1 MQLTPRYEAP
11 PVLSFAGPIEDVAVP
26 LLRQRRRLASTL
38 AGLTADQWAA
48 PSRCDEWTVQDVVS
62 HLIST
67 NQFWAYS
74 VACGVAGEP
83 TRVLATFDPVA
94 TPAAMAA
101 AERAAPASDI
111 LERYTRTVEEL
122 AAVVDTID
130 DGQWSVIAESPP
142 GHVAIDAVLLHGLW
156 DAWVHERDIVVPLGL
171 APVEE
176 ADEVRQ
182 CLRYVAALA
191 PALAA
196 AGGSTREG
204 TLGVH
209 ATDPDVEFVVEVG
222 SCVVVRDAPRPDGA
236 PCLTGR
242 GVDLV
247 EGLSFRGPLDHSLG
261 EDERWLFGGLDEVFD
276 RPTV

>member
-11 PVLSFAGPIEDVAVP
+11 PVIAFAPPVEDVAAP

-38 AGLTADQWAA
+38 ADLTADQWAA
-48 PSRCDEWTVQDVVS
+48 PSRCDGWTVQDVVS
-62 HLIST
+62 HLVST

-83 TRVLATFDPVA
+83 TRLLATFDPVA

-101 AERAAPASDI
+101 AERDTLPADI

-122 AAVVDTID
+122 AAVVDTLD
-130 DGQWSVIAESPP
+130 DAQWSVLAEAPP
-142 GHVAIDAVLLHGLW
+142 GHVAIDAVLLHALW
-156 DAWVHERDIVVPLGL
+156 DAWIHERDIVLPLGL
-171 APVEE
+171 APVDEP
-176 ADEVRQ
+176 DEVRQ

-191 PALAA
+191 PGLAA

-204 TLGVH
+204 LLGVQ
-209 ATDPDVEFVVEVG
+209 ASDPGVEFVVAVAA
-222 SCVVVRDAPRPDGA
+222 SVVVRDAPVPDGA
-236 PCLTGR
+236 PCLAGR
-242 GVDLV
+242 AVELV
-247 EGLSFRGPLDHSLG
+247 EGLSFRGPLDHALG